1 MIQVANPNPI
11 DRGSNIMYVF
21 RPWTREEARK
31 AVDGVPSPQ
40 EDPEEWVTGIK
51 DIIHSYRL
59 NGHEA
64 GEAVQC
70 SLGKDWARVRGN

>member
-11 DRGSNIMYVF
+11 DGESNIMYVF
-21 RPWTREEARK
+21 RPWTREEAGK
-31 AVDGVPSPQ
+31 AVDRVPSPQ
-40 EDPEEWVTGIK
+40 EDPEEGIK

-64 GEAVQC
+64 G
-70 SLGKDWARVRGN
+70 